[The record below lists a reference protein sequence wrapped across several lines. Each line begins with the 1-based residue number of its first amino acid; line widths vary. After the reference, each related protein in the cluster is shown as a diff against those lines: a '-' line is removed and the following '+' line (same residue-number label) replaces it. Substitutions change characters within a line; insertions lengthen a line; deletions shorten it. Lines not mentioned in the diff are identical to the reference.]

1 MVNSL
6 SRVPLYCKGHS
17 VPLVL
22 VIHVICLVGAVMLGT
37 TSIPVPWASWNSAGF
52 IPFNFVFSIALV
64 SSVVVFWES
73 RLSILEES
81 SHQSWVVC
89 DWLFLLVCLAEC
101 VVVALLGNGGMLQY
115 TLISLAVLFVACF
128 LTTIR
133 RAFYALLLITA
144 AQCIL
149 ISVLP
154 SKYLPVFW
162 PVKTNV
168 IVFAGVLAVVLF
180 ALVRSP
186 MKKGY
191 SVFG

>member
-1 MVNSL
+1 M
-6 SRVPLYCKGHS
+6 
-17 VPLVL
+17 L
-22 VIHVICLVGAVMLGT
+22 VIHAICMVGAVMLGT

-73 RLSILEES
+73 PLSILEES

-89 DWLFLLVCLAEC
+89 DWLFLMVCLVEC

-115 TLISLAVLFVACF
+115 TLISLAVLFVVCF
-128 LTTIR
+128 LTTMR
-133 RAFYALLLITA
+133 GAFYTLLLITA

-154 SKYLPVFW
+154 SRYLPVFW

-168 IVFAGVLAVVLF
+168 IVFVGILAVVLF
-180 ALVRSP
+180 ALVRSS

-191 SVFG
+191 SLFG